1 MLRLYHLPLC
11 PFSRKIRVALRE
23 KGLPAELV
31 EVAPWEEG
39 EDSEFF
45 RLNPALEVPVLVDGE
60 LVIADSNAI
69 AEYLEEAWPDTTLYG
84 RTLEQRAETR
94 RLVAWF
100 DVKFRREVTDLL
112 WGEKLLK
119 RLKRSGT
126 PNSEALRQGTANIR
140 FHLAYIAHLY
150 EERRW
155 LAGDELTMAD
165 ITAAAHLSVLD
176 YLGDVPW
183 DQFESA
189 RNWYARMKSRPSFRP
204 LLADRIVALKP
215 PPHYG
220 DLDF

>member
-1 MLRLYHLPLC
+1 MRRLHHLPLC
-11 PFSRKIRVALRE
+11 PFSRKIRLALRE
-23 KGLPAELV
+23 KGLPAELADT
-31 EVAPWEEG
+31 APWEE
-39 EDSEFF
+39 ESDSEFA
-45 RLNPALEVPVLVDGE
+45 RLSPALEVPVLVDGD
-60 LVIADSNAI
+60 LVVADSNAI
-69 AEYLEEAWPDTTLYG
+69 SEYLEEAYPDTTLYG

-126 PNSEALRQGTANIR
+126 PNSEALRRGAANIR
-140 FHLAYIAHLY
+140 YHLAYIAHLY
-150 EERRW
+150 DQRRW

-165 ITAAAHLSVLD
+165 LAAAAHLSVLD

-183 DQFESA
+183 AEFESA
-189 RNWYARMKSRPSFRP
+189 RNWYARVKSRPSFRP
-204 LLADRIVALKP
+204 LLGDRVVALKP
-215 PPHYG
+215 PPHYD